1 MTQVVSAGHI
11 REAGRQLPCQTFGD
25 SRGSPVPPWSP
36 SPGLIISPVVFLTSA
51 LFRQSDFFYF
61 ISSLHKFD
69 KKCIHFKLQVDSPSG
84 HCSQLEFHS
93 PPEVQQSTLLAQVQ
107 PPSPCLVPAHSFKWS
122 WVSSEPVEQNLQPI
136 LCTLHMDVKFSHFI
150 LNMKIESALTLS
162 LQKKSFVI
170 NFHIL
175 TS

>member
-1 MTQVVSAGHI
+1 M
-11 REAGRQLPCQTFGD
+11 QTNILKLNVD
-25 SRGSPVPPWSP
+25 
-36 SPGLIISPVVFLTSA
+36 
-51 LFRQSDFFYF
+51 F
-61 ISSLHKFD
+61 ISFLFLICIRYSKKNIMRQ
-69 KKCIHFKLQVDSPSG
+69 KKCNHIKLQVDSPSG